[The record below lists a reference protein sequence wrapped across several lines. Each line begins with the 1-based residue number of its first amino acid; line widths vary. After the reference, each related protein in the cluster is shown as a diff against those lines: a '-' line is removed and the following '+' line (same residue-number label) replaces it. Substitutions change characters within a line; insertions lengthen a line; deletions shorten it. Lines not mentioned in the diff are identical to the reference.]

1 MRPATAVA
9 VILAGI
15 GCLLVLTVDPRVVLY
30 WALVIPSVLLL
41 HGLWVLAIAAAI
53 AVIVFSVNAAGSER
67 HHGLSAPSRGAVAEE
82 KTT

>member
-9 VILAGI
+9 VLVAGI
-15 GCLLVLTVDPRVVLY
+15 GCLLVLTAGPRMVLY
-30 WALVIPSVLLL
+30 WALVIPSLLL
-41 HGLWVLAIAAAI
+41 IHGLWILAVAAAI
-53 AVIVFSVNAAGSER
+53 AVITFSVNAAGSER